1 MSMAVL
7 EAQRGERIAFKAF
20 TLEDLEAVHEFASN
34 EKVSKFIGWQLM
46 KDIHETRTFVEK
58 LVKRL
63 GEGTHM
69 YANILEIETGK
80 VIGTAM
86 LFDFDKEANHAE
98 IGYVL
103 NDSAWGKGYGTETV
117 KLISD
122 FAFETLMCR
131 KLYARV
137 VHVNMGSAKVL
148 EKNKF
153 VLEGR
158 LKDHYFI
165 DGDYYDSLI
174 YAKFNMSILA
184 PFTMGKDK
192 G

>member
-1 MSMAVL
+1 MSMAIL
-7 EAQRGERIAFKAF
+7 QAQKGQGIGFKAF
-20 TLEDLEAVHEFASN
+20 SLEDLEAIHEFASN

-46 KDIHETRTFVEK
+46 KDLDETRAFVEK
-58 LVKRL
+58 LVKRI
-63 GEGTHM
+63 EVGTHM
-69 YANILEIETGK
+69 YANIMEIETGRI
-80 VIGTAM
+80 IGTAM

-103 NDSAWGKGYGTETV
+103 DESAWGKGYGTETV
-117 KLISD
+117 KLLSD

-158 LKDHYFI
+158 LKDHYLI

-174 YAKFNMSILA
+174 YAKFNKSLLVSL
-184 PFTMGKDK
+184 
-192 G
+192 